1 MCEITSNRV
10 TIGPVKV
17 IQILASMETVLIDTD
32 QKQAVVNRTAEC
44 IQLLSD
50 HFDRAFVPIP
60 VLFDLRGKA
69 AGMYRVRKNE
79 RCIRYN
85 PHIFARFFDDNL
97 EQTVPHEVA
106 HYIADAVYGFGNIRP
121 HGPEWKAMMKLFGAN
136 TRATCD
142 YDLRGLPLRKQQ
154 FFGYRCQCMAH
165 QLGIRRHNKVMRNQ
179 MRYFCK
185 YCGSI
190 LVQQ

>member
-1 MCEITSNRV
+1 MCEITSERV
-10 TIGPVKV
+10 NIGSVIV
-17 IQILASMETVLIDTD
+17 IQILAGVKTAGMDSN
-32 QKQAVVNRTAEC
+32 QKQVVVNRTTKC

-50 HFDRAFVPIP
+50 HFDREFSPIP

-69 AGMYRVRKNE
+69 AGMYRVRNSD

-106 HYIADAVYGFGNIRP
+106 HYVADAVYGFKNIRP
-121 HGPEWKAMMKLFGAN
+121 HGPEWKAMMELFGAN

-142 YDLRGLPLRKQQ
+142 YDLRGLPQRKQQ
-154 FFGYRCQCMAH
+154 HFSYRCQCTVH
-165 QLGIRRHNKVMRNQ
+165 QLGVRRHNKVIRNQ

-185 YCGSI
+185 HCGSI